1 MKYPVTIDVPSTP
14 EKEDFIL
21 VVVIDDKY
29 KTQASFAMPRE
40 LKQSGQ
46 LKLIK
51 SALAKVKFLNDTT
64 IEERK
69 AKEEKAFIKK
79 LDKLR
84 KSEKSGIVFMSG
96 KKKITK
102 KTTKKVSKK

>member
-1 MKYPVTIDVPSTP
+1 MYKFNIDVPSTP
-14 EKEDFIL
+14 EKEDYLL

-69 AKEEKAFIKK
+69 AKDEKAFIKK

-84 KSEKSGIVFMSG
+84 KGSKKDIVFMAGKSPSKKVT
-96 KKKITK
+96 KKKVVK
-102 KTTKKVSKK
+102 K